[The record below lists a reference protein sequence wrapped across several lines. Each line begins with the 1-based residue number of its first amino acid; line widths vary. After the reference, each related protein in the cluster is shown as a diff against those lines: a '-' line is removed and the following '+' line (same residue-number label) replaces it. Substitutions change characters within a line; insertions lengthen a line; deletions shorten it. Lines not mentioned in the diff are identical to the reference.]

1 MNRTALITGASGG
14 IGKSLAEVFAKE
26 RWDLALVDN
35 MDNQLIK
42 LANHLQSKYG
52 VTVQVLVKDLT
63 LPDAPIQVFDELRGT
78 QIDAL
83 VNYTGQAS
91 SSEFVTRDGQE
102 DHDEI
107 QLNVM
112 ALTRLTKLFLPS
124 MVEHQSGYILNVAS
138 TASFQPTPLMAVYS
152 ASKAYILSFSVALA
166 QEVESK
172 GVIVT
177 ALCPNPNDEMNIDAI
192 AKTGYKSL
200 MKGKSV
206 VIPGIRNKL
215 MVFSRRFMPRT

>member
-1 MNRTALITGASGG
+1 MNRTALITGASSG

-35 MDNQLIK
+35 NDTQLIK

-63 LPDAPIQVFDELRGT
+63 QPDAPNQLFTGLRGT

-83 VNYTGQAS
+83 VNYAGDTP
-91 SSEFVTRDGQE
+91 SSEFITRDGQD

-112 ALTRLTKLFLPS
+112 ALTLLTKLILPA
-124 MVEHQSGYILNVAS
+124 MVERHSGYILNVAS
-138 TASFQPTPLMAVYS
+138 TASFQPTPSMAVYG
-152 ASKAYILSFSVALA
+152 ASKAYILSFSEALA
-166 QEVESK
+166 KEVENE

-177 ALCPNPNDEMNIDAI
+177 ALCPNPNDDMKTDVI
-192 AKTGYKSL
+192 AKTGYKAL
-200 MKGKSV
+200 MRGKSV
-206 VIPGIRNKL
+206 AIPGIRNKL
-215 MVFSRRFMPRT
+215 MVFSRRFMSRT